1 MAKITTIIDIGS
13 NSMRM
18 VVFKKSSRFAFHL
31 INETKSRVKI
41 SEGSYNNGGVL
52 QEIPMNRAFNA
63 LKSFLSIANSLNSRK
78 ILCVATSALR
88 DAPNKKDFI
97 NRVKNELKLN
107 IKVIAG
113 EKESFYG
120 GIAAL
125 NLLHIND
132 FVTLDIGGGS
142 TELCI
147 VDNQNIQDAISLN
160 VGTVRLREL
169 FFQKGDYDGAKGYIF
184 KELEKYP
191 QLTKLTNPTIVGMGG
206 TARALSRVV
215 LKSIKYPLDV
225 LHGFSYDYEK
235 KSDIFEKIVN
245 TDDTSVLK
253 KLGIKKDRFDT
264 IQEGTFIFKTIVEY
278 LKSKTI
284 FTSGVGVREGV
295 YLTDLLRNS
304 NNKFPSN
311 FNISIRSLL
320 DRFELCEK
328 QTAFF
333 AKNTR
338 DIFDVLKPLH
348 SLDEKYRSLLV
359 IASKLHSIGVTLNF
373 YQYSDHAFTF
383 ILNGLSY
390 GISHEDRAL
399 IAHIIKYSKKS
410 IPDAEDLEEFK
421 ILLPELKTVQWLS
434 FMITLNLRLNV
445 DLNNKPFEYTLD
457 GNKLT
462 VKSDEHIY
470 LTHSACEKVVS
481 PIDMEIE
488 IL

>member
-52 QEIPMNRAFNA
+52 QEIPMDRAFNA
-63 LKSFLSIANSLNSRK
+63 LKSFLSIANSLKSRK

-88 DAPNKKDFI
+88 DAPNKKEFI
-97 NRVKNELKLN
+97 NRVKNELGLS

-147 VDNQNIQDAISLN
+147 VDNQNIEHAISLN

-169 FFQKGDYDGAKGYIF
+169 FFQNGDYDGAKEYIY
-184 KELEKYP
+184 KQLELYE
-191 QLTKLTNPTIVGMGG
+191 QFAKLSNPVIVGMGG
-206 TARALSRVV
+206 TARALSRVI
-215 LKSIKYPLDV
+215 LKNTSYPLDV
-225 LHGFSYDYEK
+225 LHGFSYEYDDYK
-235 KSDIFEKIVN
+235 WIFEQIVS

-264 IQEGTFIFKTIVEY
+264 IQEGTFIFKTILEY
-278 LKSKTI
+278 LQTKKVY
-284 FTSGVGVREGV
+284 TSGVGVREGV

-304 NNKFPSN
+304 NNRFPAN
-311 FNISIRSLL
+311 FNVSIRSLL

-333 AKNTR
+333 AQNTR
-338 DIFDVLKPLH
+338 DIFNVLKPLH
-348 SLDEKYRSLLV
+348 NLDEKYRSMLV

-373 YQYSDHAFTF
+373 YQYSDHAFNF
-383 ILNGLSY
+383 ILNGLNY
-390 GISHEDRAL
+390 GVSHEDRAL

-410 IPDAEDLEEFK
+410 IPDKEDIEEFNL
-421 ILLPELKTVQWLS
+421 LLPELETVQWLS

-445 DLNNKPFEYTLD
+445 DFNNKRFEYILD
-457 GNKLT
+457 GRKLT
-462 VKSDEHIY
+462 IKTDEHIY
-470 LTHSACEKVVS
+470 LTHAACEKVVS
-481 PIDMEIE
+481 PIEMEIE